1 MADAGP
7 KALSPSTIDDDPIA
21 GDPFFS
27 LPDDSDWNACIG
39 KQGNEENYIDGYIEA
54 ASELANA
61 VVDKKMYS
69 QRDTLVL
76 PILYNARHAVE
87 LVQKFVITRLLAA
100 GVLRSRAPG
109 GHNILSH
116 WQLLS
121 GANLGDEEL
130 HHCIAALGPF
140 VKSLA
145 RIDDDGQE
153 LRYHLNR
160 EEESSLA
167 TYSLANLEVIR
178 ASLATLSKLISGLR
192 YRTIDYIDER
202 RTGASTSRLSRRDLM
217 WIAKTMPP
225 LNRWTEDV
233 FDKQKQV
240 VKEHFGLSNTQFSK
254 ALDVI
259 KVNRE
264 MKALV
269 GGETSLHF
277 LPDDLLVCVLQQW
290 RKRHPRREPNQD
302 PAIVIFDKK
311 TFEARREDT
320 RIFGEVVTALEK
332 LLTNE
337 QIAEL
342 ETIYYLG
349 RDQWF
354 PEFYDEE
361 IKGTINKHVLQND
374 SRQQI
379 LHLMTKANFL
389 DAITA
394 ALPRLGRPSLAA
406 RISQL

>member
-1 MADAGP
+1 MADADP
-7 KALSPSTIDDDPIA
+7 NALAAPQIDDDLMA
-21 GDPFFS
+21 NDPFFR
-27 LPDDSDWNACIG
+27 LPEDSDWNACIG

-54 ASELANA
+54 ASEMANA
-61 VVDKKMYS
+61 VIEKKLYM

-87 LVQKFVITRLLAA
+87 LVQKFVINRLFAA
-100 GVLRSRAPG
+100 GVVRRRAPAD
-109 GHNILSH
+109 HDILSH

-121 GANLGDEEL
+121 DANLGDEEL
-130 HHCIAALGPF
+130 RHCVAALGPF

-153 LRYHLNR
+153 LRFHLNR
-160 EEESSLA
+160 EEEPSLA

-178 ASLATLSKLISGLR
+178 ESLAKLSKLISNLR

-202 RTGASTSRLSRRDLM
+202 RTGAWTSELSRCDLV

-225 LNRWTEDV
+225 LIHWREGV
-233 FDKQKQV
+233 FDERKQI
-240 VKEHFGLSNTQFSK
+240 VKERFGLSNTQFSK

-259 KVNRE
+259 KANRE
-264 MKALV
+264 MKALI

-277 LPDDLLVCVLQQW
+277 IPDELLVWVVQQW
-290 RKRHPRREPNQD
+290 RKRHPRKDPNEGVT
-302 PAIVIFDKK
+302 IVKFDKK
-311 TFEARREDT
+311 TLEASRERA
-320 RIFGEVVTALEK
+320 RISGEVVAALEIR
-332 LLTNE
+332 LTNE

-349 RDQWF
+349 RDRWF
-354 PEFYDEE
+354 PEFYDEQVKDTVKLHGLE
-361 IKGTINKHVLQND
+361 ND
-374 SRQQI
+374 ACKQI
-379 LHLMTKANFL
+379 GHLMTKANFL
-389 DAITA
+389 QAITA